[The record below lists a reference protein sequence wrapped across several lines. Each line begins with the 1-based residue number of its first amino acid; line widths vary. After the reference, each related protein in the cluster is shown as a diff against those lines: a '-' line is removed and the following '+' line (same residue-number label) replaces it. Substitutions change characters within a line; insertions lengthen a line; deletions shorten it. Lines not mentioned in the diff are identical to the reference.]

1 MKFSA
6 AIVILSALISLAVA
20 SPVTRAAS
28 EASLS
33 QVFPYCQLT

>member
-6 AIVILSALISLAVA
+6 TIVILSALISLAVA
-20 SPVTRAAS
+20 SPVTRATS